1 MLFCA
6 VTFMCGYVRIYLP
19 ASILCLPSSV
29 QCLFYY
35 TLKISWL
42 LPCLHETSHC
52 SSSEMSKTS
61 RSASDAI
68 CSKANPRQERPL
80 SKNWM
85 CVRTTNEIKD
95 IFVIQT
101 CSGENKKYAGEKIS
115 GKGSD
120 SDEKVLFL
128 VGIELES
135 GTLERTSLLT
145 KQTTSQEAHLLEL
158 CIPE

>member
-1 MLFCA
+1 
-6 VTFMCGYVRIYLP
+6 
-19 ASILCLPSSV
+19 
-29 QCLFYY
+29 
-35 TLKISWL
+35 
-42 LPCLHETSHC
+42 
-52 SSSEMSKTS
+52 
-61 RSASDAI
+61 
-68 CSKANPRQERPL
+68 
-80 SKNWM
+80 M